1 MKSSRKYE
9 LDKSELN
16 ERLEKIKVKRRALM
30 ETLEKPLMSSENPSF
45 KCIECNTTEHCQ
57 IEVQNGQFSLDKF
70 CSLKCM
76 ETNVEKVQ
84 KTWLENS
91 ASKRAKKNNE
101 SPSSATKK
109 LINGRKSMGNEPTE
123 NTVNMNV
130 STSRK
135 SFEKEIIY
143 KVPPLT
149 KNLNPSTDYQIQ
161 TSPRGQLSQSAAPVN
176 ISKANFE
183 AEVPQGDPSE
193 WSCDEVYRFIIL
205 VAGESVAEMFRSQEV
220 DGSALSLI
228 RDDHLVNTM
237 QIKLGPA
244 LKIINKFNEL
254 KNRFA

>member
-1 MKSSRKYE
+1 MKPLTDNTQTMKSSRKYE

-161 TSPRGQLSQSAAPVN
+161 TRLVLLKFSEKFHFQYLFF
-176 ISKANFE
+176 IFAN
-183 AEVPQGDPSE
+183 
-193 WSCDEVYRFIIL
+193 
-205 VAGESVAEMFRSQEV
+205 
-220 DGSALSLI
+220 
-228 RDDHLVNTM
+228 
-237 QIKLGPA
+237 
-244 LKIINKFNEL
+244 KIFSM
-254 KNRFA
+254 